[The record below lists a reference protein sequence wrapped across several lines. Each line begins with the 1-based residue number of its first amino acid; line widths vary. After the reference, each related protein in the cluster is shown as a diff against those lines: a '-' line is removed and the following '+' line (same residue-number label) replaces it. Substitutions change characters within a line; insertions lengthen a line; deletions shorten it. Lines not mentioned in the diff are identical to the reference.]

1 MKFLVLL
8 LAAQAQQGEIRG
20 SVVDDGNGRPVASAS
35 VAVMSAADSSLAAG
49 ALTRVDGSF
58 RVQGLRPGG
67 YFLRVSHLGHVTK
80 TRPVDVSSAPLD
92 VGTVRL
98 ASAAI
103 ALEGISVAGAA
114 SGVTMSADR
123 NAYSTRDM
131 PATAGGNA
139 TDVLRNVPAVEVDAD
154 GRVSLRGNQNV
165 AVQVNGRAAP
175 MRGDQLG
182 AFLQQ
187 LPANMVERVEVVP
200 NPSARYDPEGMAGIV
215 NIVLKQNADLGLS
228 GGVTLAAGTGGRY
241 NGTGSLG
248 YQAGPLSLFG
258 SYGYLDEARR
268 TVATST
274 RENLFGGAPV
284 RFIDQA
290 GNVEALTRSSTLNT
304 TAELKLGRTQSLA
317 ANLLVSG
324 REYEFD
330 TRSGRESRGPAGETV
345 SRWRDSLASSTDDL
359 VFDAVLSFKRTVEA
373 RRNELTAELRYNRL
387 DNAMNNAATL
397 RPMQEGT
404 PQLTRR
410 AVDALND
417 DLSFQ
422 ADLTRMVY
430 GARLEAGVKAGR
442 RRVANDADA
451 ELVAGG
457 VWQPDA
463 GMSYA
468 FGTDETTRAAYGVLT
483 RNAGPWEAQG
493 GVRVERTGRG
503 FVGTGDK
510 ALSYTDLFPSGLLA
524 YNLDAGRQ
532 VKASYS
538 RRIQR
543 PQTFMLN
550 SILFYEDPLN
560 RSLGNPRLR
569 PEYTDAFE
577 LGCQQSGAW
586 GSLQLSPFY
595 RRTHGA
601 IRVIRGVQGDTTTGV
616 FTNLDRSRSYGADVN
631 TSLRGSRLSGMLG
644 LNAFRHET
652 GGATTAGSVYGS
664 GLGWSARAS
673 GNLRLG
679 GRTDVQAF
687 AQYRAPMT
695 VQQGRVGYFAT
706 TNLSVRRKMLGER
719 GVLSLRLSDPFN
731 TMRNRRTT
739 DATAEELPYWMES
752 ERSFGA
758 RALTLGF
765 SYDFGEAPKL
775 RTRPQE
781 PQGET
786 GG

>member
-8 LAAQAQQGEIRG
+8 LAAQVQQGEIRG
-20 SVVDDGNGRPVASAS
+20 SVVDDGSGRAVASAS

-49 ALTRVDGSF
+49 ALTRADGSF

-67 YFLRVSHLGHVTK
+67 YFLRVSHLGHVTR
-80 TRPVDVSSAPLD
+80 TRPVDVSAAPLD

-103 ALEGISVAGAA
+103 ALEGISVEAA
-114 SGVTMSADR
+114 PTGVRMSADR

-131 PATAGGNA
+131 PSTAGGNA
-139 TDVLRNVPAVEVDAD
+139 TDVLRNVPAVEVDAE

-228 GGVTLAAGTGGRY
+228 GGLTLAAGTGGRY

-274 RENLFGGAPV
+274 RENLRAGAPV
-284 RFIDQA
+284 RFIDQD
-290 GNVEALTRSSTLNT
+290 GNVQSLTRSNTLNT
-304 TAELKLGRTQSLA
+304 SAELKLGRVSSLA

-324 REYEFD
+324 RAYEFD
-330 TRSGRESRGPAGETV
+330 TRSGRVSRGAAGETV
-345 SRWRDSLASSTDDL
+345 SRWRDSLTSNTGDL
-359 VFDAVLSFKRTVEA
+359 VFDGVLSFKRTVEA

-387 DNAMNNAATL
+387 NNE
-397 RPMQEGT
+397 MENGFSFT
-404 PQLTRR
+404 PLADGVAQRSRR
-410 AVDALND
+410 ELDALND

-422 ADLTRMVY
+422 ADLTRMVA

-442 RRVANDADA
+442 RRVNNDAVA
-451 ELVAGG
+451 ERLAEGA
-457 VWQPDA
+457 WQPDA
-463 GMSYA
+463 GMSFA

-483 RNAGPWEAQG
+483 RTAGAWEAQG
-493 GVRVERTGRG
+493 GLRVERTGRG
-503 FVGTGDK
+503 FVGTDD
-510 ALSYTDLFPSGLLA
+510 ASLSYTDLFPSGLLA
-524 YNLDAGRQ
+524 YNLDEGRQ

-550 SILFYEDPLN
+550 SITFYEDPLN
-560 RSLGNPRLR
+560 RSRGNPRLR

-577 LGCQQSGAW
+577 LGYQQSGAW

-595 RRTHGA
+595 RRTQGA
-601 IRVIRGVQGDTTTGV
+601 IRVIRSVQGDTTTGV

-631 TSLRGSRLSGMLG
+631 TSLRGSRLNGMLG

-673 GNLRLG
+673 GSLRLG
-679 GRTDVQAF
+679 ARTDVQGF

-695 VQQGRVGYFAT
+695 VQQGRVGSFAT
-706 TNLSVRRKMLGER
+706 TNFSVRQKLLGER
-719 GVLSLRLSDPFN
+719 GVLSLRLSDPFD

-752 ERSFGA
+752 ERTFGA

-765 SYDFGEAPKL
+765 SYSFGEAPKL
-775 RTRPQE
+775 RARPQE